1 MGEIRLREAPE
12 GTRAPNRLRA
22 HNGCSEK
29 QGLHDPPAPPHRG
42 AGVFP
47 ADGAWEGPWPLPPGL
62 AEPPGFSSCA
72 LLSSPHAQLAFVAY
86 RPLSLKSVSTQKERV
101 LVLPSTCLDFRPR
114 FLVHL
119 QTCSAH
125 IHARTGAHVR
135 TPPVPPTW
143 STSHSPSLC
152 DRWGGGR
159 FSCLYGPPLLLPLQA
174 LGVLANI
181 WGGGVLA
188 RPHGPCRARGSPRK
202 ISPQFGCCVDAAPG
216 GALLAGWV
224 VPTPVPTTTELTRQP
239 RLCARGRVDGW
250 ADGRMDVSFAC
261 GGSGS
266 PWGSQVLSGTPR
278 SCGTATEQ
286 DTWLF
291 LPGEG
296 PPEGSP

>member
-1 MGEIRLREAPE
+1 MVVQRSRVSTTPPPRPTGELASSLQTEPGRVPGPCPRGWRSLLGSPAAPSSLLPALSWPLWL
-12 GTRAPNRLRA
+12 TDRCLSRAFQHRRNVF
-22 HNGCSEK
+22 SSY
-29 QGLHDPPAPPHRG
+29 PPPVLTSDHVSLSTCRPAQLTHMHAQVHTCARPPCPPRG
-42 AGVFP
+42 AHP
-47 ADGAWEGPWPLPPGL
+47 THRRCAIDG
-62 AEPPGFSSCA
+62 
-72 LLSSPHAQLAFVAY
+72 
-86 RPLSLKSVSTQKERV
+86 
-101 LVLPSTCLDFRPR
+101 
-114 FLVHL
+114 
-119 QTCSAH
+119 
-125 IHARTGAHVR
+125 
-135 TPPVPPTW
+135 
-143 STSHSPSLC
+143 
-152 DRWGGGR
+152 GGGR

-202 ISPQFGCCVDAAPG
+202 TSPQFGCCVDAAPG

-266 PWGSQVLSGTPR
+266 PWGSQVLSGTPG

-286 DTWLF
+286 DTWPF